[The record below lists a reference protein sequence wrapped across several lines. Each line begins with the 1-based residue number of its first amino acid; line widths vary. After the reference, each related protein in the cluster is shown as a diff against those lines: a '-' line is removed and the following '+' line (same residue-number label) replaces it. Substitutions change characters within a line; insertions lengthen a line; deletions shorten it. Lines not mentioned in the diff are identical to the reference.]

1 MLHCEVDDN
10 GTFHTATILRSK
22 VSPMDVVI
30 WFDGSEQY
38 EGLGG
43 GYTFDGASL
52 RDPDGD
58 AITWRHRQVASSS
71 TPAGQSVS
79 PGRIKLEPVATAPEA
94 VPPGAN
100 VGPRASGLL
109 LLCAHGVV

>member
-30 WFDGSEQY
+30 WFDSSEQY

-43 GYTFDGASL
+43 GYRFDGAL
-52 RDPDGD
+52 LHDPDGD
-58 AITWRHRQVASSS
+58 VIAWRQVASFRS
-71 TPAGQSVS
+71 PAGQSVS
-79 PGRIKLEPVATAPEA
+79 PARIKLEPAAPVQPA
-94 VPPGAN
+94 GAAAPN
-100 VGPRASGLL
+100 AGGLL
-109 LLCAHGVV
+109 LLCACGN